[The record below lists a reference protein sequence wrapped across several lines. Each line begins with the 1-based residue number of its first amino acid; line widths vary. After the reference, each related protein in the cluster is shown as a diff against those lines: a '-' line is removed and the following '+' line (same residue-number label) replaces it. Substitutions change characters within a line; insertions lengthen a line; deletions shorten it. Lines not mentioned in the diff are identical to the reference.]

1 MTSYLVAAAAG
12 LFLTYPNTEVANAR
26 IEAVADRGPIAE
38 LTVACP
44 RGTGIISFAKGDRL
58 FCLPSKRCTPSLA
71 IAIRRL
77 CK

>member
-1 MTSYLVAAAAG
+1 MTSFLTAAAAG
-12 LFLTYPNTEVANAR
+12 LFLTYPNTEVATAK

-38 LTVACP
+38 LTIACP
-44 RGTGIISFAKGDRL
+44 RGTGIISFAKGERVY
-58 FCLPSKRCTPSLA
+58 CLPSGRCTPSLA